1 MKTKKPLKKVSEVK
15 VKTVKELTDLL
26 KTKKSFLIASIKDI
40 PSSQFQEISKN
51 LRGKTIIKVPKKSLI
66 LRAVENSEKEE
77 IKKLK
82 GKIDKNFALLFS
94 DLDPFELA
102 LELVNNKS
110 PSRAKPGQIALED
123 IEIPAGPTDLIP
135 GPAISELGALGI
147 EIQIQGGKIEI
158 RKPKVIVKKGDKI
171 SQAASEIMAKL
182 DIKPFSTGFSPIAAL
197 DNKTN
202 VVYLS
207 ININKEETLQNL
219 KKEYSKAFSFSINLG
234 YINKETI
241 GFLIRKAII
250 NKIAIEN
257 LLNKNNN
264 SPEEKNSDG
273 GEN

>member
-40 PSSQFQEISKN
+40 PASQFQEISKN